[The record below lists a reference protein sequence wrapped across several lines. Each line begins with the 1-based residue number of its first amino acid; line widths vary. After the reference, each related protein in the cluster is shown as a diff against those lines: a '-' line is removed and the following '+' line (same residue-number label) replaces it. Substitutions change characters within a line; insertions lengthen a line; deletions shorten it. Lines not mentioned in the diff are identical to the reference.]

1 MIKKT
6 TILFTFIALIFSVNP
21 INSQSFNDLSNIN
34 FSQVSDSELDLLLRR
49 ASSQGYTQFDL
60 LKIARA
66 QGLTQSEIEKLD
78 KRFKSAETVA
88 YVAENASTPLEE
100 TRLRKRWQEEME
112 VYRELKSDIY
122 GFEVFR
128 GNTFLSFQ
136 SNLNLPTPKDYILGP
151 GDKLFIDIYGQSENY
166 YQAEVSPDGDLILEN
181 FGPINVSGLTVENSK
196 KRLISRLKKV
206 YTGINENKTFVNI
219 SVGIPRAVRVNIV
232 GEGEKLIEDSSS
244 ESIIIRTSWL
254 YSNYKNNFVKTI
266 INKGNNNEK
275 LYVVNDQFGCPTYAK
290 DLVNVILHIIQSEI
304 KPKYKIYN
312 FSNEGFT
319 NWYDFAKK
327 ILQLKKINSLI
338 IPVNSENYRT
348 VAKRPRYSVT
358 DKSRIKDI
366 FNVNI
371 RNWEEALE
379 EFIFNYK

>member
-1 MIKKT
+1 MNILVTGANGQLGQQFKNNTTNSDFEFYFADENELDITNKNDILNYISDYKIKYILNCAAYTDVNGSESNKELAIKINSEAIKNLVEICEEQKIKMIH
-6 TILFTFIALIFSVNP
+6 FSTDYVYNSESLDPIKEGKNIDP
-21 INSQSFNDLSNIN
+21 INYY
-34 FSQVSDSELDLLLRR
+34 
-49 ASSQGYTQFDL
+49 GY
-60 LKIARA
+60 
-66 QGLTQSEIEKLD
+66 S
-78 KRFKSAETVA
+78 KR
-88 YVAENASTPLEE
+88 
-100 TRLRKRWQEEME
+100 
-112 VYRELKSDIY
+112 
-122 GFEVFR
+122 
-128 GNTFLSFQ
+128 
-136 SNLNLPTPKDYILGP
+136 
-151 GDKLFIDIYGQSENY
+151 
-166 YQAEVSPDGDLILEN
+166 
-181 FGPINVSGLTVENSK
+181 
-196 KRLISRLKKV
+196 
-206 YTGINENKTFVNI
+206 
-219 SVGIPRAVRVNIV
+219 
-232 GEGEKLIEDSSS
+232 EGEKLIEDSSS